1 MNTLKGTMKM
11 SQNIEIEFKNLLTK
25 DEYERLLREFNIV
38 NQQIF
43 SQENHYFDSAEF
55 ALKALGSALRLR
67 KKPNGWEMTLKQP
80 ADVGLL
86 ETNQDITEQ
95 DALLAIQY
103 NKLPD
108 GKIQQLLEDS
118 GIPYSKLEYFGSL
131 KTKRV
136 EVEYHKGLLVLDHSI
151 YLNKQDYELEFEAND
166 EQHGRESFLLLLK
179 QYSIPVRQTKNKIM
193 RFYEQKYA
201 D

>member
-1 MNTLKGTMKM
+1 M
-11 SQNIEIEFKNLLTK
+11 SQNIEIEFKNILTK
-25 DEYERLLREFNIV
+25 EEYERLLKEFNID
-38 NQQIF
+38 NMQIF
-43 SQENHYFDSAEF
+43 SQENHYFDSADF
-55 ALKALGSALRLR
+55 ALKSLGSALRIR

-95 DALLAIQY
+95 DALQAIQY
-103 NKLPD
+103 NKLPE
-108 GKIQQLLEDS
+108 GKIQQLIEDN

-131 KTKRV
+131 TTKRV
-136 EVEYHKGLLVLDHSI
+136 EVEYNQGLLVLDHSI
-151 YLNKQDYELEFEAND
+151 YLNKQDYELEFEANE
-166 EQHGRESFLLLLK
+166 EQHGRESFMLLLK
-179 QYSIPVRQTKNKIM
+179 KFNIPVRHTKNKIL